1 MSPEEIVEAQVRM
14 FWCSAARLREAA
26 RNGEPAE
33 VVHEL
38 LDELEVLGLNAD
50 QSRLRERCKD
60 ILDHAKAACPDCS
73 FFSEHRDSM
82 PAALAA
88 LGVGWSLA
96 WALRDVIG
104 LMA

>member
-1 MSPEEIVEAQVRM
+1 MSPEETVAAQVRM
-14 FWCSAARLREAA
+14 FWCSAAMLREAV
-26 RNGEPAE
+26 RNDAPAE
-33 VVHEL
+33 VIHEL
-38 LDELEVLGLNAD
+38 LDEIEVLGLHAD

-88 LGVGWSLA
+88 LGIGWPLA